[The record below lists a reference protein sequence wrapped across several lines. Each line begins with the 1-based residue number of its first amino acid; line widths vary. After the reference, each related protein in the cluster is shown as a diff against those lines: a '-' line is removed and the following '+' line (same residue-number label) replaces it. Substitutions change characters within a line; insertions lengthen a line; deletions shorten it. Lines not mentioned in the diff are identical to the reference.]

1 MNIICLYIIPLKPN
15 IKEFDIIIINNKN
28 DQLAHIP
35 DIYWYN
41 IVD

>member
-15 IKEFDIIIINNKN
+15 IKEFDIIINNKN

-35 DIYWYN
+35 DINWYN